1 MNENPFAAKGCPET
15 RIAPPQGAASREATS
30 VGENISRLMDGEVD
44 DAEFQRCVAEL
55 RSGEAMQAWM
65 CYHVIGDS
73 LRGAPAISAHG
84 VSTQFSARFRTALAA
99 EPTVLAPPR
108 ERIRTSQPA
117 TFAWAVAATV
127 AAVTVVGWTAFS
139 MVDVPPTAIA
149 KAREAASVR
158 AAQVKPQV
166 DVASEYLLAHQ
177 EFSPAMAIQGGAPYF
192 RAATATAVEPQPKP

>member
-1 MNENPFAAKGCPET
+1 MNENPFAPKGRPD
-15 RIAPPQGAASREATS
+15 APSAGAD
-30 VGENISRLMDGEVD
+30 ISRLMDGEVD
-44 DAEFQRCVAEL
+44 DAEFDRCVVAL
-55 RSGEAMQAWM
+55 RSGEAMEAWM

-73 LRGAPAISAHG
+73 LRSAHGISAHG
-84 VSTQFSARFRTALAA
+84 VSTQFSARFRAALAA
-99 EPTVLAPPR
+99 EPTVLAPPK
-108 ERIRTSQPA
+108 ERARTSQPA

-158 AAQVKPQV
+158 AAQVKPQA

-177 EFSPAMAIQGGAPYF
+177 EFSPAMAIQGGAPYL
-192 RAATATAVEPQPKP
+192 RAATATLAEPQPRP

>member
-1 MNENPFAAKGCPET
+1 MKENPFAPKGGPEG
-15 RIAPPQGAASREATS
+15 PASRAATS
-30 VGENISRLMDGEVD
+30 VGANISRMMDGEVD
-44 DAEFQRCVAEL
+44 DAEFQRCIMEL

-73 LRGAPAISAHG
+73 LRGAHGISAHRLCG
-84 VSTQFSARFRTALAA
+84 QFSTRFRTALAA
-99 EPTVLAPPR
+99 EPTVLAPR
-108 ERIRTSQPA
+108 ERVRTSQPA

-158 AAQVKPQV
+158 AAQVKPPA

-177 EFSPAMAIQGGAPYF
+177 EFSPAMAIQGGAPYL

>member
-1 MNENPFAAKGCPET
+1 MKEK
-15 RIAPPQGAASREATS
+15 
-30 VGENISRLMDGEVD
+30 ISRLMDGEVD
-44 DAEFQRCVAEL
+44 DVEFERSVAEL
-55 RSGEAMQAWM
+55 RTGEAMDTWM

-73 LRGAPAISAHG
+73 LRGARG
-84 VSTQFSARFRTALAA
+84 VSVHAVSAQFTARFRTALAA
-99 EPTVLAPPR
+99 EPTVLAPR
-108 ERIRTSQPA
+108 ERVRTSQPA

-158 AAQVKPQV
+158 AAQVKPQA

>member
-1 MNENPFAAKGCPET
+1 MVM
-15 RIAPPQGAASREATS
+15 RED
-30 VGENISRLMDGEVD
+30 VSRLMDGEVD
-44 DAEFQRCVAEL
+44 DVEFERCVSQL
-55 RSGEAMQAWM
+55 RSGEAIETWM

-73 LRGAPAISAHG
+73 LRGAHGISA
-84 VSTQFSARFRTALAA
+84 QFSTRFRAALAA

-139 MVDVPPTAIA
+139 MVDVPPNAVA
-149 KAREAASVR
+149 KAREAVTLR
-158 AAQVKPQV
+158 AAAAKPQA

-177 EFSPAMAIQGGAPYF
+177 EFSPAMAIQSGAPYL
-192 RAATATAVEPQPKP
+192 RAAAATAVEPQSKQ